1 MQWSMAFPRATVHK
15 QTYGIF
21 VVSKLH
27 VREEVGRGLGKRNSK
42 KLPHGYSDEKSFR
55 STESCPD

>member
-1 MQWSMAFPRATVHK
+1 MAFPRATAHK

-27 VREEVGRGLGKRNSK
+27 MREEVGRGLGKRNSK
-42 KLPHGYSDEKSFR
+42 KLPHGYSNEKKLQKY
-55 STESCPD
+55 